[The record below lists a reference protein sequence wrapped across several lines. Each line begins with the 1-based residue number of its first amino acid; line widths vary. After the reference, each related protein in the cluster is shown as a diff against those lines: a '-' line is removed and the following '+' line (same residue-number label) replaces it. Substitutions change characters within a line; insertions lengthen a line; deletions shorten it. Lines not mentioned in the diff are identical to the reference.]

1 MFDRIV
7 YISDKAC
14 DVKLSANA
22 DKSFNIMNLHVIF
35 EDGSKRILGEVD
47 DLKGDTAHI
56 RFLGEITDRGLVA
69 GVIRKPTLDSK
80 VRFITKAEVP
90 LVTGRDKRGNMLLG
104 KSPFYENKDVYMDVN
119 GFFSNHFAIF
129 GNSGSGKSCGVTRI
143 FQNMFEDKRLFPYK
157 SNIILFDSS
166 GEYYN
171 AFKDLSSINP
181 NYNYRFISTNET
193 DGLGEPLRIP
203 IYLLNVDDMA
213 LLLNV
218 TKHSQLPIVERM
230 LKLAKIFSEDEE
242 RSNGFKNHLIA
253 KAIMTILYTNETA
266 PNKRN
271 EIFSIIANCSTPEF
285 SLDTVIKGVGYTR
298 KFRDCF
304 LIDQFGNFTES
315 VLITEYIQ
323 SFIKDEYD
331 KLEPSGNSFYTLD
344 TLEKALNFTLISE
357 GWLRNENTYG
367 DSVTIR
373 VRLHSLITGPNSR
386 YFDYKDNVSLEQ
398 FISNLL
404 IDNGRKFQL
413 VNINLDDVDDTFAK
427 VVVKIFSRL
436 IFSFAKSLGERASI
450 PFHLVVEEAH
460 RYVQNDTDTFL
471 IGYNIFDRIAKEGRK
486 YGVILGLITQRPVEM
501 SDTVIS
507 QCSNFLIFKMNH
519 PADVDY
525 IRKMVPNISEEIVE
539 KQKTLQAGTCLA
551 FGMAFKIPLIVKLE
565 MPNPEP
571 KSGNCDVVNIWDGN
585 DENSREQDISDA
597 EFVKQVEEEAQKELA
612 NEPQTSN
619 VSYSS
624 EGLAPLIKKDAG
636 DEDGLKLEDDS
647 EEYSTQEENVVQK
660 EAPKENVSATPI
672 TSDLFSNLK
681 KEVNS
686 VDNTKGDSLS
696 QTPKEEV
703 LPVEDDVPLEED
715 SDDDTE
721 NEDETVE
728 DEEEKPSIA
737 NVLMDND
744 NDEVEENA
752 EEEVEESARE
762 TSPQK
767 SVENVDAPSPASTND
782 VKNLVNEASNMQENV
797 GENSAFHTVDT
808 ASGVQ
813 DVPSVNVFARNVNV
827 PTGDTSVSLDN
838 KISEQDAL
846 KPDVKVND
854 ENKAP
859 SIIIPGGQNIDP
871 AFLKTF
877 GADVKIDNE
886 SENDSAPLT
895 PQVQES
901 AATSSASAAPATTS
915 TAPTT
920 PQANA

>member
-767 SVENVDAPSPASTND
+767 SVENVDALSPASTND

-797 GENSAFHTVDT
+797 GENSALHTVDT

-901 AATSSASAAPATTS
+901 AAAPSASATPATTS